1 MRRIFIC
8 SPLRGDVTA
17 NLARVRQVAR
27 DVALAGDC
35 PVIPHELVHV
45 LDDGDEEERL
55 IGLRCGLA
63 LLEVCDEVLA
73 VCDVTVGMSCEI
85 SAASEL
91 GIPIRFHP
99 KDTEK

>member
-8 SPLRGDVTA
+8 SPLRGDPNA
-17 NLARVRQVAR
+17 NLARAREVAR
-27 DVALAGDC
+27 QVALAGDC
-35 PVIPHELVHV
+35 PVVPHELAHV
-45 LDDGDEEERL
+45 LDDADEQERE

-73 VCDVTVGMSCEI
+73 VWNVTVGMSCEI

-91 GIPIRFHP
+91 GIPIRFHS
-99 KDTEK
+99 KENTR